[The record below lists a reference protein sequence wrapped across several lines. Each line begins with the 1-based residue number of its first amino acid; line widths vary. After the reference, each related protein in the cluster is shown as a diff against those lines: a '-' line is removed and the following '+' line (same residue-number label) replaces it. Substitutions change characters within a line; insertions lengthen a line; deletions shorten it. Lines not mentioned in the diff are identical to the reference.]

1 LLNKKRDMKKVTLT
15 KNEIQNYLTYKGVPK
30 FNTSQE
36 EYEWADS
43 QTKKCNKCHEHLPL
57 TCFGFSTSGRF
68 PFNKEG
74 LRYRRGECL
83 DCGLKISNGKR
94 KAKQIAEKSG
104 ISIKPSEG
112 VKCEL
117 CPCKENLVF
126 DHSHKTETFR
136 GWLCD
141 PCNRSLGT
149 LESRL
154 GSNWLNIITEYVNK

>member
-1 LLNKKRDMKKVTLT
+1 MRKVTLT
-15 KNEIQNYLTYKGVPK
+15 VNEIQHYVNYIGVPK
-30 FNTSQE
+30 FVSAQE
-36 EYEWADS
+36 EFKWADS
-43 QTKKCNKCHEHLPL
+43 QEKKCNKCHKQLPL

-94 KAKQIAEKSG
+94 KAKQIAENLG
-104 ISIKPSEG
+104 INIKPSEED
-112 VKCEL
+112 KCKL
-117 CPCKENLVF
+117 CECKENLVF
-126 DHSHKTETFR
+126 DHSHQTETFR

-154 GSNWLNIITEYVNK
+154 GINWLNIITYYVNK